1 MDKDFKEMLKKL
13 QERAQKARL
22 EQRKAM
28 QQNLDTQ
35 TIKNVAQTSK
45 DTLNEMLEFLSK
57 MSKQHGV
64 NLDINEVKTAF
75 INLTDGYKFS
85 NKTIDIKA

>member
-1 MDKDFKEMLKKL
+1 
-13 QERAQKARL
+13 
-22 EQRKAM
+22 M

-75 INLTDGYKFS
+75 INLTDSYKFS

>member
-1 MDKDFKEMLKKL
+1 
-13 QERAQKARL
+13 
-22 EQRKAM
+22 M

-35 TIKNVAQTSK
+35 TIKNTTQTLK
-45 DTLNEMLEFLSK
+45 DALNEMLEFLSK